1 MLESVRCIL
10 DLSVA
15 PIYLCLGLI
24 AMSSV
29 VIKPLQQL
37 AAHGKTK
44 ETMDGSAP
52 SEAGACKSTTQGNI
66 RRVFL
71 HAWNCL
77 LRWNIPKKYFL
88 HFYLVGLGSTS
99 AILIYVSCIHGTDLI
114 QCLEYERMFAL
125 GLLLVHLIRRC
136 YECIYVHAWTSNSTM
151 HLFGYLLGLLHYVL
165 LPLVFIPS
173 SDLYYFQHTRVV
185 EGTNTHDTS
194 WKKRLVIAL
203 GALVLGLVGQYEQ
216 HLHHVILANLRKRA
230 HQTTISTQVSS
241 KSSGETKG
249 NHYAIPI
256 GRGFDYVSC
265 PHYLAEICI
274 YVSFYLLLG
283 HNHTNGLQF
292 ESIVELLQKHQ
303 ATILLFW
310 ITVNLTISAQ
320 GSHQWYTRQTRL
332 QDNKSNTVTPAVG
345 SKKAICPF
353 LF

>member
-1 MLESVRCIL
+1 MTDGTKQGWNDDGTRNGELRKRIFLLQHGVERHRMMNGDTPSSTGKVLVLRKTHSKMLESVLCIL

-29 VIKPLQQL
+29 MIKPLQQL

-44 ETMDGSAP
+44 ETMDGSAA
-52 SEAGACKSTTQGNI
+52 SEAGTCKPTNQGNI
-66 RRVFL
+66 RR
-71 HAWNCL
+71 
-77 LRWNIPKKYFL
+77 
-88 HFYLVGLGSTS
+88 
-99 AILIYVSCIHGTDLI
+99 
-114 QCLEYERMFAL
+114 
-125 GLLLVHLIRRC
+125 
-136 YECIYVHAWTSNSTM
+136 
-151 HLFGYLLGLLHYVL
+151 
-165 LPLVFIPS
+165 
-173 SDLYYFQHTRVV
+173 HTRVV

-203 GALVLGLVGQYEQ
+203 GALMLGLVGQYEQ

-230 HQTTISTQVSS
+230 NQTTISRTVPS

-274 YVSFYLLLG
+274 YISFYLLLG
-283 HNHTNGLQF
+283 HNHNDGLQF
-292 ESIVELLQKHQ
+292 ESLVELLQKHQ

-310 ITVNLTISAQ
+310 VTVNLTISAQ

-332 QDNKSNTVTPAVG
+332 QDNKSHAITPAVG
-345 SKKAICPF
+345 SKKAIFPS